1 MDSDN
6 DSSSDH
12 SDASVSVDEEEE
24 ERKWL
29 AELQRI
35 RENSYY
41 TTDLDASGEYS
52 YIQNMT
58 DEDWE
63 ELGRDIS
70 NSTRLVSL
78 NAGAGALNDHKMAHL
93 FCGLTSSSSIR
104 IMQLYDNGLS
114 VVGVRSM
121 VPFLQHAN
129 NLTKLDLSHNN
140 VETEGFNM
148 LFRAL
153 RDSPIKILYCGN
165 CGIDS
170 IEIDTNF
177 IPQNLIWLHLND
189 NIINTDGC
197 RELAKLMQGHDS
209 TLNTLHV
216 GSNKIDDDGV
226 EILVDVLQNN
236 KSLNT
241 LNLLGNDGISDQGRI
256 KLLKLVNDISSIE
269 ATLQSNHTLRKLL
282 VEYIDIDPTTDSE
295 LGEIIQRQIDVAT
308 EINRNSGSD
317 TELAGRE
324 KCIQTQLHSERRAQL
339 CRLQGVDHSVFSG
352 IDPLHLPEVLSLIAQ
367 RHGQGELYVAL
378 SSTIIALFS
387 TMNRE
392 RCIQLR
398 REYHAAIAAR
408 HRAIAAEHETKV
420 EELDNE
426 LATIKETTVA
436 IAASSVR
443 SQDNVHS
450 QSNKRRRT

>member
-12 SDASVSVDEEEE
+12 SEASLGEDEE
-24 ERKWL
+24 WL

-41 TTDLDASGEYS
+41 TTDLDARGSHS

-78 NAGAGALNDHKMAHL
+78 NTGAGALNDHKMASL
-93 FCGLTSSSSIR
+93 FRDLTESSSIR
-104 IMQLYDNGLS
+104 IMELYDNGLS

-140 VETEGFNM
+140 FQSEGFNV

-153 RDSPIKILYCGN
+153 RDSPIKILYCAS

-170 IEIDTNF
+170 IEIDANF
-177 IPQNLIWLHLND
+177 IPPNLIWLYLRQNS
-189 NIINTDGC
+189 ISTDGC
-197 RELAKLMQGHDS
+197 RELAKLLQGEDA
-209 TLNTLHV
+209 TLTQLHLER
-216 GSNKIDDDGV
+216 NKIDDDGV
-226 EILVDVLQNN
+226 EILVDVLRNN
-236 KSLNT
+236 KSLTT
-241 LNLLGNDGISDQGRI
+241 LDLLENDGISDQGQI
-256 KLLKLVNDISSIE
+256 QLLKLVNDISCIK
-269 ATLQSNHTLRKLL
+269 ATLQSNHTLRKLH
-282 VEYIDIDPTTDSE
+282 VKYDTDPSNELE
-295 LGEIIQRQIDVAT
+295 LGEIIQGQIAIAT
-308 EINRNSGSD
+308 GINERSGSD
-317 TELAGRE
+317 TKLAGRE
-324 KCIQTQLHSERRAQL
+324 KVIHTQLNSERRAQL
-339 CRLQGVDHSVFSG
+339 CRQQGVDHSVFSD
-352 IDPLHLPEVLSLIAQ
+352 IDPLHLPEVLSLIA
-367 RHGQGELYVAL
+367 RRNGQGELYVAL

-426 LATIKETTVA
+426 LATIKETTLA
-436 IAASSVR
+436 IAASEVR
-443 SQDNVHS
+443 SQNNVHS